1 VDVVKLRGHVF
12 AKRCVFCCSV
22 LSGLV
27 FLCSSAS
34 FAALGDDVASVQSD
48 QARMNAQARVLP
60 NQSFSIHE
68 LQMPTGTIVR
78 EFVSTGGT
86 VFGVAWQGA
95 FAPDLQQLLGAHFDE
110 YMRAAQIPENR
121 RGRGLHIETDD
132 MVFESGGHMRFIIG
146 RAYLRSRL
154 PQGVTS
160 DAVR

>member
-1 VDVVKLRGHVF
+1 ML
-12 AKRCVFCCSV
+12 CCSV
-22 LSGLV
+22 LAGLI
-27 FLCSSAS
+27 LLSSSA

-48 QARMNAQARVLP
+48 QVRMNAQVRVLS

-95 FAPDLQQLLGAHFDE
+95 FAPDLQQILGTHFDE
-110 YMRAAQIPENR
+110 YVRAARMPENR
-121 RGRGLHIETDD
+121 RGSGLHIGSDD
-132 MVFESGGHMRFIIG
+132 MVFESGGHMRFITG